1 MTKIKKETPN
11 TKHQKITHIRCFK
24 CQNIWLEWKIQSQI
38 WKHTDRNCKI
48 FMIFFSH
55 FSLISHFSVKSLP
68 LFFSKDDP
76 LLSQPL
82 IFSSLILTA
91 FPLFLSA
98 SLCHRSFSWSG
109 FFIFIFLVIWYVGS
123 VMGGFR
129 WGWLGLALTVV
140 GGLGCRWIQVG

>member
-11 TKHQKITHIRCFK
+11 TKKSLTSGVL
-24 CQNIWLEWKIQSQI
+24 NA
-38 WKHTDRNCKI
+38 KI
-48 FMIFFSH
+48 FGLSEQYNLKFGSIRIGIVKFLWFFFSH

-109 FFIFIFLVIWYVGS
+109 FFFFFFVIWYVGS
-123 VMGGFR
+123 VIGGFR
-129 WGWLGLALTVV
+129 WWCVGLDGVGWVWLWQWWV
-140 GGLGCRWIQVG
+140 G